1 MLSYVDDTGNLSQ
14 TTIIYNANGAYSR
27 TISGLTNKKSYTF
40 QLYLI
45 TGSGSNQLN
54 GQSASIAATPSGSP
68 IVNSISFVNKT
79 LSATI
84 DGNGS
89 NLLGNYII
97 ISYDSNNIPSVNQY
111 VSPSVNTTTGLYS
124 ISQLLL
130 PATVKAS
137 IICANGAG
145 ITASN
150 SWS

>member
-1 MLSYVDDTGNLSQ
+1 
-14 TTIIYNANGAYSR
+14 
-27 TISGLTNKKSYTF
+27 
-40 QLYLI
+40 
-45 TGSGSNQLN
+45 
-54 GQSASIAATPSGSP
+54 
-68 IVNSISFVNKT
+68 